1 MASSSKPN
9 HIRSI
14 SLPSRSHPSTQRVEE
29 VLNSLKTMEI
39 SSMAADTVCNGLVG
53 LGELHR
59 CMDDLLNLPQTL
71 QAISQIHNKKWADD
85 LLEKSVEI
93 LDVCAL
99 ANDTISQL
107 KQHLREVLSSLRRK
121 KGDLSLEATLSRYT
135 SLRKKMNKDV
145 KKSISALK
153 KMGDDQ
159 TILDLDSA
167 VIRVLR
173 EANAVT
179 ISIFQ
184 VVLQFLSL
192 PVLRPKQSKWSV
204 VSRLVH
210 KGKVECE
217 LSQEEN
223 MNNLESLESQLEFL
237 LSSSRSRDF
246 VFDSEFG
253 CTPPYRADE
262 GMGCN
267 NSNKDIIPFGYFFML
282 WKAHWYGFANR
293 NIGKIQ
299 EPLHA
304 HNLFVFIPV

>member
-29 VLNSLKTMEI
+29 VLNNLKNMEI

-71 QAISQIHNKKWADD
+71 QAISQIHNKKWVDE
-85 LLEKSVEI
+85 LLEKSVEV
-93 LDVCAL
+93 LDICGI

-107 KQHLREVLSSLRRK
+107 KQHLREALSSLRRRR
-121 KGDLSLEATLSRYT
+121 KGDSSSLEATLTNYT

-145 KKSISALK
+145 KRSISSLK
-153 KMGDDQ
+153 KKMDNNDDE
-159 TILDLDSA
+159 TIFQDSA

-184 VVLQFLSL
+184 VVLQFLAM
-192 PVLRPKQSKWSV
+192 PVLMRPKQSKWSV

-217 LSQEEN
+217 SQEEN
-223 MNNLESLESQLEFL
+223 TNNLETLESQLEVIENELGTTFRCL
-237 LSSSRSRDF
+237 IKSRSSLLNT
-246 VFDSEFG
+246 VS
-253 CTPPYRADE
+253 C
-262 GMGCN
+262 
-267 NSNKDIIPFGYFFML
+267 
-282 WKAHWYGFANR
+282 
-293 NIGKIQ
+293 
-299 EPLHA
+299 
-304 HNLFVFIPV
+304 